1 MANDLVG
8 SPHWVPGARP
18 FLLGKLGRG
27 RFEVLV
33 EVWVR
38 LIGGFSNNLLKF
50 F

>member
-1 MANDLVG
+1 MTKDLVG
-8 SPHWVPGARP
+8 SPDLVLRARP

-27 RFEVLV
+27 RFEALV

-38 LIGGFSNNLLKF
+38 LVRGFSNNLLKF